1 MTTWECLE
9 RAARIEDLAGDVYS
23 RLADR
28 LAHDSPFRD
37 LFVRLASEETEHGR
51 RIRLLGRH
59 VGRAAWPARTMER
72 IGEQLERLAGS
83 LAVMAREAED
93 RDRTEDPA
101 ALLRWVVDVERSLG
115 SVHAEALCE
124 CLDPEVRRL
133 FASLARQDSAHRILL
148 EDGAARAEARRL
160 PA

>member
-9 RAARIEDLAGDVYS
+9 RAARIEDLAGDVYA

-28 LAHDSPFRD
+28 LAYDSPFRD
-37 LFVRLASEETEHGR
+37 LFRRLAAEEVEHGR

-72 IGEQLERLAGS
+72 IGEHLERLAGS
-83 LAVMAREAED
+83 LAVMAREAAD
-93 RDRTEDPA
+93 RERTEDPA

-124 CLDPEVRRL
+124 CLDPEVGRL
-133 FASLARQDSAHRILL
+133 FASLARQDAAHRSLL
-148 EDGAARAEARRL
+148 EDGAAGAETRRL

>member
-28 LAHDSPFRD
+28 LESDPPFRD
-37 LFVRLASEETEHGR
+37 LFRRLAAEEVEHGR

-72 IGEQLERLAGS
+72 IGEQLQRLEGS
-83 LAVMAREAED
+83 LGTMAREAD
-93 RDRTEDPA
+93 GRARTGNPA
-101 ALLRWVVDVERSLG
+101 SVLHWVVDVERSLG

-124 CLDPEVRRL
+124 CLDPEVGRL
-133 FASLARQDSAHRILL
+133 FASLARQDAAHRSLL
-148 EDGAARAEARRL
+148 EDGAARAETIHV

>member
-1 MTTWECLE
+1 MTTWEGLE

-28 LAHDSPFRD
+28 LANEPPFRD
-37 LFVRLASEETEHGR
+37 LFRRLAAEEVEHGR

-72 IGEQLERLAGS
+72 IGAQLDRLEGALGT
-83 LAVMAREAED
+83 MAREAED
-93 RDRTEDPA
+93 RSRTGDPA
-101 ALLRWVVDVERSLG
+101 GVLRWVVDVERGLG

-124 CLDPEVRRL
+124 CLDPEVARL
-133 FASLARQDSAHRILL
+133 FASLARQDAAHRSLL
-148 EDGAARAEARRL
+148 EDGAARAEAIRF